1 MLCIIIIMVD
11 WIYLR
16 PNSKILRE
24 SSVILIRGV
33 AMGGHWGAV
42 PPQWASGAPPVAGPQ
57 ATSIGKKDSHRLVSH
72 KPKIFARATRSRM
85 IIIYV
90 QH

>member
-24 SSVILIRGV
+24 SSVILILLNILAIQCIQNVETVTVTFCRSKKNV
-33 AMGGHWGAV
+33 QYLYTKYVLILRKALLC
-42 PPQWASGAPPVAGPQ
+42 QTPV
-57 ATSIGKKDSHRLVSH
+57 TCS
-72 KPKIFARATRSRM
+72 T
-85 IIIYV
+85 
-90 QH
+90 